1 MQRFFYLD
9 KYDLTFEN
17 CCEVDGKLW
26 FFADQF
32 NALCNMDLSNFEV
45 NYIGAIPGEDILTK
59 YLCAS
64 IQCFQGKLFIIPRGA
79 ECISIY
85 NIKTEEFKTIEVEP
99 PVQYDANPY
108 IKWLKFISSKIVGN
122 SLYMIPRS
130 YPAIIEMDLFTY
142 KCIYHVHWL
151 YDIKSKIVE
160 CDSFFWS
167 DCVIKDKELILASS
181 IANVIFSFNTVT
193 KSYSVLYSGE
203 TPQCYSG
210 MLMVGKDMLLSERRS
225 GRLKLWNLSQNKM
238 TDYGKMPDRFVTNR
252 IIGFSSLIQVGNSIF
267 AIPLWANMLL
277 RIIPENIEIQ
287 TVQNYDKERGKNEE
301 IAICCAWTSNRKLY
315 CMNNLSKCID
325 VFDES
330 GTFEKSSQ
338 MILAD
343 GFCEQIEKK
352 MLSNKTSLF
361 GESRIFDIKA
371 YKNYVPLYYIHK
383 IADKQNMG
391 KKDSIGEEVFKNL
404 IDNNGR

>member
-9 KYDLTFEN
+9 KYGLTFEN
-17 CCEVDGKLW
+17 CCEAEGKLW

-32 NALCNMDLSNFEV
+32 NALCSMDLSSCEV
-45 NYIGAIPGEDILTK
+45 NYIGSIPGEDILTK

-64 IQCFQGKLFIIPRGA
+64 IQYFQGKLFLIPRGA

-85 NIKTEEFKTIEVEP
+85 NIKTKEFKTIEVDVP
-99 PVQYDANPY
+99 IQYNANPY

-130 YPAIIEMDLFTY
+130 YPAIVEMDLFTY
-142 KCIYHVHWL
+142 KRIYHVQWL
-151 YDIKSKIVE
+151 YDIKSKIME

-167 DCVIKDKELILASS
+167 DCIVKDKELILASS
-181 IANVIFSFNTVT
+181 IANMIFSFNTVT
-193 KSYSVLYSGE
+193 KNYSVLYSGE
-203 TPQCYSG
+203 TLQGYSG
-210 MLMVGKDMLLSERRS
+210 MLMVAKNILLSERRS
-225 GRLKLWNLSQNKM
+225 GKLKLWDLSQNKM
-238 TDYGKMPDRFVTNR
+238 TDYGKMPDGFATNK

-287 TVQNYDKERGKNEE
+287 TVKNYDKERGKNEE
-301 IAICCAWTSNRKLY
+301 IAICCAWTKNKKLY

-330 GTFEKSSQ
+330 GTIEKSCHI
-338 MILAD
+338 ILAD
-343 GFCEQIEKK
+343 GFCEQIEEK
-352 MLSNKTSLF
+352 MLSNKISLF
-361 GESRIFDIKA
+361 GESRIFPIKA
-371 YKNYVPLYYIHK
+371 YKNYIPLYYIQK
-383 IADKQNMG
+383 IDDKQNM
-391 KKDSIGEEVFKNL
+391 KKKTSIGEDVFKNL
-404 IDNNGR
+404 NR